1 MEIKKYLFKN
11 QNSSQKENIIN
22 KMFKRNQK
30 NNIKKDSIF
39 NSLFI
44 MGMYYLAM
52 YYLLFIYYL
61 VDVLFSQINCRMKN
75 SKYQKIVNK

>member
-1 MEIKKYLFKN
+1 
-11 QNSSQKENIIN
+11 
-22 KMFKRNQK
+22 
-30 NNIKKDSIF
+30 
-39 NSLFI
+39 

-52 YYLLFIYYL
+52 YYVLFIYYL